1 MTTFALE
8 SIYSW
13 YRKLVANPKYRWWVI
28 GGSLLYVLSPIDIAP
43 DFLPFIGQIDDAV
56 VITVLA
62 SELMQVLKDRN
73 AAMKAKKAPTVKQT
87 VTQPVADPEPI
98 TVDAVV
104 VK

>member
-13 YRKLVANPKYRWWVI
+13 YRKLVSNPKYRWWMI
-28 GGSLLYVLSPIDIAP
+28 GGTLIYLLSPLDISP

-62 SELMQVLKDRN
+62 TELMQVLKDRN
-73 AAMKAKKAPTVKQT
+73 AMMKQKKSVTTSESEVK
-87 VTQPVADPEPI
+87 
-98 TVDAVV
+98 TVDVEAM
-104 VK
+104 

>member
-1 MTTFALE
+1 MTTFALDA
-8 SIYSW
+8 IYSW

-28 GGSLLYVLSPIDIAP
+28 GGTLVYLLSPIDLAP
-43 DFLPFIGQIDDAV
+43 DFLPLIGQIDDAV

-62 SELMQVLKDRN
+62 SELMQTLKDRN
-73 AAMKAKKAPTVKQT
+73 AAMKQKKTATVAKTEL
-87 VTQPVADPEPI
+87 VTEPV